1 MKKVNLIFATGI
13 TSLLFLTA
21 CGTNSNDE
29 KKTVDSASETE
40 EKKETDEVTIGK
52 QVWMNKN
59 LNVSKFQNG
68 ELIPEAN
75 SEEKW
80 RQAKDNK
87 QPAWCYYNF
96 NPDNGDRYGKLYNW
110 YAVNDPR
117 CLAPKG
123 WKIPSMD
130 DWSRLED
137 FIGSDVGKKLKS
149 KDYWEESDGES
160 GSGTDEFGF
169 NALPGGY
176 YDGYDHYD
184 IGERSSYWT
193 AEISDYTYG
202 GTEEPRIVELSYSS
216 YKLLSEDSDLGY
228 HFTSKSYYG
237 RPVRCIKK

>member
-13 TSLLFLTA
+13 TSFLFLTA

-29 KKTVDSASETE
+29 KKTVDSASKTE
-40 EKKETDEVTIGK
+40 EKKETDEITIGK

-80 RQAKDNK
+80 NQAKDNK

-117 CLAPKG
+117 GLAPKG
-123 WKIPSMD
+123 WKIPSLE
-130 DWSRLED
+130 DWTRLED
-137 FIGSDVGKKLKS
+137 FIGSDVGIKLKS
-149 KDYWEESDGES
+149 KEFWSENNGKN
-160 GSGTDEFGF
+160 GNGTDEFGF
-169 NALPGGY
+169 NVLPGGQIDNQFNHIGLDAYFWTSSKATSSDKDY
-176 YDGYDHYD
+176 YGYDFAKFRN
-184 IGERSSYWT
+184 ITNSSNGVYCDPDQNDGDFY
-193 AEISDYTYG
+193 EG
-202 GTEEPRIVELSYSS
+202 YS
-216 YKLLSEDSDLGY
+216 
-228 HFTSKSYYG
+228 
-237 RPVRCIKK
+237 VRCVKK